1 MTTPTAQA
9 CRTNERDFISGT
21 LLDQDGN
28 GAALTQ
34 NDAILFSVYRI
45 PGGLSIAFCEDPRE
59 KVKVSRGKSE
69 TKENT
74 KVILFQKV

>member
-45 PGGLSIAFCEDPRE
+45 PGGLSITFCEDPRE
-59 KVKVSRGKSE
+59 KTKYLGEKGR